1 RNVLDNADSGL
12 YAGGLILT
20 KAVLFLP
27 QFVVVV
33 AFPDMAD
40 ANERRR
46 ALRLSLGAVAGL
58 GVVGIAATYVLS
70 SLALVFVGGD
80 QYAAIEDRLWQFA
93 ILGTLLS
100 MIQLLVYALI
110 AQRGGRATWLLWG
123 ALVVIVACSP
133 LTGSIMSLLLLVLVV
148 DAVLLVGLLV
158 PVVFFGPRNI
168 AQDVASA

>member
-1 RNVLDNADSGL
+1 
-12 YAGGLILT
+12 
-20 KAVLFLP
+20 
-27 QFVVVV
+27 
-33 AFPDMAD
+33 M
-40 ANERRR
+40 
-46 ALRLSLGAVAGL
+46 
-58 GVVGIAATYVLS
+58 LS